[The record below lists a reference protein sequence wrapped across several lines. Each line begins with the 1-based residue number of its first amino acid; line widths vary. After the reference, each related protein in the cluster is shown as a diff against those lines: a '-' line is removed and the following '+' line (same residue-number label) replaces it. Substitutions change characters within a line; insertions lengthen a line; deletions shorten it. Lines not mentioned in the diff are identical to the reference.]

1 MSDPRRTLPSVERLL
16 QTPAVRTLLEHAP
29 RNLVVAAAREVIAA
43 AREGRGPVP
52 EDWAGEVVD
61 GVARRTTAS
70 LHPVLNATGVVLH
83 TNLGRAP
90 LAEPAIAAV
99 QAVAAGY
106 SNLELDVATGARGS
120 RMDHCASLLAGL
132 AG

>member
-16 QTPAVRTLLEHAP
+16 QAPAVRTLLEHAP
-29 RNLVVAAAREVIAA
+29 RNVVVAAAREVIAA

-70 LHPVLNATGVVLH
+70 LHPGLNATGVVLH

-90 LAEPAIAAV
+90 LAQPGIAAV
-99 QAVAAGY
+99 QAGGARRR
-106 SNLELDVATGARGS
+106 NLGRPGATGA
-120 RMDHCASLLAGL
+120 
-132 AG
+132 